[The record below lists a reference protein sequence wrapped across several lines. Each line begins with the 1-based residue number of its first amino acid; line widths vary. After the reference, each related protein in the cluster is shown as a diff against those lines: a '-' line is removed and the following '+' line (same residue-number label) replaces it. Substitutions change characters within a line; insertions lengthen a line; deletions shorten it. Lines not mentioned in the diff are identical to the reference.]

1 MYGKTNKPML
11 ERLGGLV
18 GKNNKIGKAISDY
31 SRYKQAHQVA
41 SHFSQYLHPGIATTD
56 DLRGQTYR
64 IRHTVYCEELKL
76 EAPTNTRQET
86 DEFDSYSTSC
96 YIQHRATKT
105 MAGTVR
111 IVRPHST
118 AELLPLEK
126 YCPHAI
132 TDSALLPANFAR
144 EKVCE
149 VSRLAIPEQFRRR
162 SIDNFKGSQTGELNP
177 YTFSQTEL
185 RCFPFIA
192 VGLYLTATAVIIQ
205 KDIEHIYVMVEPRLA
220 KNMRLIGIKFR
231 QIGPVI
237 DYHGQR
243 AAHYID
249 LETLSTKLT
258 GGFAVML
265 SDIIA
270 ELAHADDNERT

>member
-1 MYGKTNKPML
+1 ML

-41 SHFSQYLHPGIATTD
+41 SHFSQYLHPGIATAAE
-56 DLRGQTYR
+56 LKAQTYR

-76 EAPTNTRQET
+76 EAANNTRLET
-86 DEFDSYSTSC
+86 DEFDSYSLPC
-96 YIQHRATKT
+96 YIQHSATQT

-111 IVRPHST
+111 IVHPHS
-118 AELLPLEK
+118 AQQLLPIEK
-126 YCPHAI
+126 YCVHAI
-132 TDSALLPANFAR
+132 TDNALLPANFAR

-162 SIDNFKGSQTGELNP
+162 SIDKFQGSQTGELNP

-192 VGLYLTATAVIIQ
+192 VGLYLTAAALVIQ

-249 LETLSTKLT
+249 LETLTTKLT

-265 SDIIA
+265 NDIIA
-270 ELAHADDNERT
+270 ELAQAEGN